1 MTIKKVVSISSVVVT
16 VTLLANIFITYKNS
30 NSVQDDFYD
39 LKEEILPHTF
49 RFIDLKIDIIQI
61 QQWLTDI
68 SATRAAEGYDD
79 GFAEA
84 EKYYL
89 KATEMVNFM
98 IQVHREYR
106 EPDMVEKLEKFKADL
121 AEYYKIGLK
130 MARAYIDYGP
140 EAGNKVMAELDPFSE
155 RLQENI
161 NDIVEKHHNEVMEAS
176 KDVFRE
182 LHTMKTVSLILS
194 TLLLLLVLSVFFY
207 IFKVVGLISSI
218 TEIMEK
224 YGKLDFREEVSVIG
238 NNEVSHISSNLNKMI
253 SNIKDF
259 LEITLKLNKTIVSDS
274 GKLVSIVNDI
284 STGSKEQITVV
295 KNLIGGVGRV
305 QNSVEQERLSSED
318 RMENSMDTGKILSE
332 ISLEM
337 IRIDKDISEN
347 SKTQETIALELN
359 SLNRGIQ
366 KVSEVLSQIGDISEQ
381 TNLLALN
388 AAIEASQAGEYGKGF
403 AVVSDEI
410 NKLAERTDEIITK
423 VDTEI
428 ENFIFSIN
436 QLSKQIKSNAT
447 NIKDLTVVVGKL
459 NNSVSVAHAKM
470 SSTISSSQRT
480 FQNIKEIGSRNQG
493 IIENSELISKVSQDN
508 SKTIEKISSFTAE
521 LSKKLEEQNREL
533 RKFQL

>member
-1 MTIKKVVSISSVVVT
+1 
-16 VTLLANIFITYKNS
+16 
-30 NSVQDDFYD
+30 
-39 LKEEILPHTF
+39 
-49 RFIDLKIDIIQI
+49 
-61 QQWLTDI
+61 
-68 SATRAAEGYDD
+68 
-79 GFAEA
+79 
-84 EKYYL
+84 
-89 KATEMVNFM
+89 
-98 IQVHREYR
+98 
-106 EPDMVEKLEKFKADL
+106 
-121 AEYYKIGLK
+121 
-130 MARAYIDYGP
+130 
-140 EAGNKVMAELDPFSE
+140 
-155 RLQENI
+155 
-161 NDIVEKHHNEVMEAS
+161 
-176 KDVFRE
+176 
-182 LHTMKTVSLILS
+182 
-194 TLLLLLVLSVFFY
+194 
-207 IFKVVGLISSI
+207 
-218 TEIMEK
+218 
-224 YGKLDFREEVSVIG
+224 
-238 NNEVSHISSNLNKMI
+238 
-253 SNIKDF
+253 
-259 LEITLKLNKTIVSDS
+259 
-274 GKLVSIVNDI
+274 
-284 STGSKEQITVV
+284 
-295 KNLIGGVGRV
+295 
-305 QNSVEQERLSSED
+305 
-318 RMENSMDTGKILSE
+318 MENSMDTGKILSE